1 MNLLEIENQF
11 STLCDIDKI
20 KDDLTQSFFRLI
32 HNAENIE
39 IKDEIDKH
47 AKGEDFV
54 LTFSSISLH
63 ILNHNKRAPYLFARL
78 DISTNTLNKPFAW
91 YDIEYGVQGE
101 FLDDYLDFY

>member
-11 STLCDIDKI
+11 STSCNIDKI

-32 HNAENIE
+32 HNEENIE
-39 IKDEIDKH
+39 IKNEIDEY
-47 AKGEDFV
+47 AKGNDLV
-54 LTFSSISLH
+54 LIFSGISLH
-63 ILNHNKRAPYLFARL
+63 ILNHNKRAPYFFARL
-78 DISTNTLNKPFAW
+78 DISTNSLNNPFAW